1 MRRAKVWTI
10 VVMRLIVAV
19 AFILVGCVAALAGER
34 VNLFDTKG
42 RRTGYAI
49 VDRQNGRVDFYDAQS
64 RRTGWGKVDES
75 GKVER
80 FDLKGRR
87 QGETA
92 LPLAPP
98 QRPR

>member
-1 MRRAKVWTI
+1 MV
-10 VVMRLIVAV
+10 RLIVILAV
-19 AFILVGCVAALAGER
+19 IPAGPAGVPVAER
-34 VNLFDTKG
+34 VDLFDTKG

-49 VDRQNGRVDFYDAQS
+49 VDRKAGRVDFYDARS
-64 RRTGWGKVDES
+64 RRTGWGKLDES

-92 LPLAPP
+92 VPLAPAE
-98 QRPR
+98 RER